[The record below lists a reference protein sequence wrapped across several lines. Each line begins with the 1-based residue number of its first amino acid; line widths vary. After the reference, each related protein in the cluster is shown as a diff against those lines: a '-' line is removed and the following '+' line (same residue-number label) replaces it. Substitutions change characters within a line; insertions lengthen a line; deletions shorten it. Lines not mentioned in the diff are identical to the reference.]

1 MYNNMR
7 NTTVK
12 LLITLIFLLI
22 YINRGFFVS
31 SAIEMEKNDN
41 EINSVVEWLMVMVTG
56 KNNNFDEDGDTQ
68 TDHNFVLIVQHDFTQ
83 QFAKILELANE
94 FSINKNIYRIP
105 NKEALP
111 VNEFFSR
118 IEQPPEV

>member
-1 MYNNMR
+1 MR